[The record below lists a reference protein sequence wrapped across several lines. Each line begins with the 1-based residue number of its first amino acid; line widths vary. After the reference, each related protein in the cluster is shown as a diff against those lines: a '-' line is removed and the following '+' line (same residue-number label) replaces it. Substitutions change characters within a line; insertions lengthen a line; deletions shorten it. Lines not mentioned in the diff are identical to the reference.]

1 MRFNPFAFMNNVN
14 FTIQTVYSWTGGNNT
29 ENFDHIDMVS
39 YGDTSFDGPITPPGN
54 HYLSG
59 ATGTLN
65 FNKGY
70 LFSNSPTTFNNQ
82 NVTITLQNPD
92 FIRFICNTTIARNI
106 TTFNVK
112 LYKNDILIIERT
124 QNVSRVLP
132 VCPSQVADGA
142 FAIPQCPNIII
153 GNNDVLRLEW
163 TDNFS

>member
-1 MRFNPFAFMNNVN
+1 MRFHPFAFMNNIN
-14 FTIQTVYSWTGGNNT
+14 FTIQTVYNWTGGSNT
-29 ENFDHIDMVS
+29 ENLGQIDMIS
-39 YGDTSFDGPITPPGN
+39 YGDNSFDGSINSPGN

-82 NVTITLQNPD
+82 NVTITLQNPE
-92 FIRFICNTTIARNI
+92 FIRFICNTTIPRNI
-106 TTFNVK
+106 STYNCK
-112 LYKNDILIIERT
+112 LYKNDVLIIQRT
-124 QNVSRVLP
+124 QTVSRVLP
-132 VCPSQVADGA
+132 VCPNYIGDFA
-142 FAIPQCPNIII
+142 FPSPQCPNIII